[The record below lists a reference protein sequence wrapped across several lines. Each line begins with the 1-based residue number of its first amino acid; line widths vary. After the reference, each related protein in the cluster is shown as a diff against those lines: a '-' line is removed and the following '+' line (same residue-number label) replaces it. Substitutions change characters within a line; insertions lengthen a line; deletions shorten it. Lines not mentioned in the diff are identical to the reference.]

1 MAPVNKK
8 GNASILIIFYIQI
21 VNFFSELAKKS
32 PVRGPKADWIRKP
45 AADYSR
51 ASQSYTIQSRAG
63 QSYTSQFAADLQG
76 NIEEGAVVRVQ
87 RGLQLSQEGE

>member
-1 MAPVNKK
+1 MRV
-8 GNASILIIFYIQI
+8 ILLIFYIQI

-45 AADYSR
+45 VADY
-51 ASQSYTIQSRAG
+51 SRAG
-63 QSYTSQFAADLQG
+63 QSYTIQFAADLQG